1 MSSNKVKQQVRPVQ
15 KVIKVN
21 KLPQAHTGRSRKND
35 GVIPFYATA
44 DLPVA
49 TNLPN
54 GILAFDT
61 TAAKLKIT
69 SGGSWVLAN

>member
-21 KLPQAHTGRSRKND
+21 KLPQAQTGRSRKNE
-35 GVIPFYATA
+35 GIIPFYTTA
-44 DLPVA
+44 NLPDA
-49 TNLPN
+49 AALPN
-54 GILAFDT
+54 GVLAFDST
-61 TAAKLKIT
+61 VAKLKIT